1 MISLFE
7 VVLEILSY
15 LIQAAF
21 SVLILKIYFSIF
33 FVKAPSNLL
42 DKIVWG
48 IYLAWQVIVQKENV
62 FPFYVNIFI
71 SVFLANT
78 ICCILYEGNFPVKC
92 IFSFLI
98 NAIWMLAEVLIGY
111 IFILCGIDYMIPRFW
126 GALISKILTLILIV
140 ILRRYFHEESIRSL
154 PQGCSVALLLMPIGS
169 MYIIYN
175 IFSLSVFEMNQYKI
189 STSVVSSIV
198 LLVVNIIV
206 FKLYASMVKEKELQ
220 KYNAVYEQQIEL
232 CEQHMREKESVIM
245 EFRKG
250 KHDLKQHFSVLIK
263 MLNNHNEEQALEY
276 LKELVDMDGMDVL
289 GTTRTENVIVDSLI
303 NVKQVLFLKY
313 DIDFKCSIH
322 IPMYLP
328 FKGADISILLGNILD
343 NAIEASCRIENNM
356 RYIYL
361 YMDFDGINLIIT
373 VINGYCG
380 ELIRDMQG
388 KFKSSKEDL
397 DNHGMGLESVKKIV
411 NKYHGSVVIEPTENK
426 FVIKVVICNLR

>member
-1 MISLFE
+1 MFE

-15 LIQAAF
+15 LIQAAL

-189 STSVVSSIV
+189 STSVVSVSD
-198 LLVVNIIV
+198 
-206 FKLYASMVKEKELQ
+206 SM
-220 KYNAVYEQQIEL
+220 
-232 CEQHMREKESVIM
+232 
-245 EFRKG
+245 
-250 KHDLKQHFSVLIK
+250 
-263 MLNNHNEEQALEY
+263 
-276 LKELVDMDGMDVL
+276 
-289 GTTRTENVIVDSLI
+289 
-303 NVKQVLFLKY
+303 
-313 DIDFKCSIH
+313 
-322 IPMYLP
+322 
-328 FKGADISILLGNILD
+328 
-343 NAIEASCRIENNM
+343 SC
-356 RYIYL
+356 
-361 YMDFDGINLIIT
+361 
-373 VINGYCG
+373 
-380 ELIRDMQG
+380 
-388 KFKSSKEDL
+388 
-397 DNHGMGLESVKKIV
+397 H
-411 NKYHGSVVIEPTENK
+411 
-426 FVIKVVICNLR
+426 